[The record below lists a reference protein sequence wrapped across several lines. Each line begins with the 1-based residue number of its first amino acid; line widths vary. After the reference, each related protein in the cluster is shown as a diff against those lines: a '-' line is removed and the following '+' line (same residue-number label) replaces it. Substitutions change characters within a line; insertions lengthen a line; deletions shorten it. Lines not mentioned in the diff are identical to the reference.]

1 MEADYYTLAA
11 WRVEQ
16 GREEDFVDAWKA
28 VGVAFSQLPNPPG
41 PGVLVRSESDPAL
54 FYSFGPWKRLED
66 IQMMRDDAQAQAA
79 LQRLISL
86 CTEATPGA
94 YRVAAHVPG
103 ASMW

>member
-1 MEADYYTLAA
+1 MEADYYTLGV

-16 GREEDFVDAWKA
+16 GREADFIDAWMA
-28 VGVAFSQLPNPPG
+28 VGAAFSQLPNPPG

-66 IQMMRDDAQAQAA
+66 IQAMRGDAQSSAA
-79 LQRLISL
+79 LQTLVSL

-94 YRVAAHVPG
+94 FRVVAQAPG
-103 ASMW
+103 ASAW